1 MKAKMTG
8 HIMRGFCVHHKLENA
23 GLVVSSHA
31 LGGQHHD
38 LPDLNPSETLKGDQ
52 GPCLRS
58 GAVQSVA
65 SLVICRERAPI
76 FHTELLIC
84 TLN

>member
-1 MKAKMTG
+1 MVGDLAG
-8 HIMRGFCVHHKLENA
+8 GCSQFGGEDA
-23 GLVVSSHA
+23 GLVVGGHA

-38 LPDLNPSETLKGDQ
+38 LPDLNSSETLKGDQ

>member
-1 MKAKMTG
+1 MVGDLAG
-8 HIMRGFCVHHKLENA
+8 GCSQFGGEYA
-23 GLVVSSHA
+23 GLVVCGHA

-38 LPDLNPSETLKGDQ
+38 LPDLNSSETLKGDQ

-65 SLVICRERAPI
+65 SLVICRESAPVL
-76 FHTELLIC
+76 HTELLIC
-84 TLN
+84 TSN

>member
-1 MKAKMTG
+1 MVGDLAG
-8 HIMRGFCVHHKLENA
+8 GCPQFGGEDA
-23 GLVVSSHA
+23 GLVVGGHA

-38 LPDLNPSETLKGDQ
+38 LSDLNSSETLKGDQ

-65 SLVICRERAPI
+65 SLEICRERAPI
-76 FHTELLIC
+76 LHAELLIC
-84 TLN
+84 TSLN